1 MEEFDLQVNESRT
14 IKDSINGY
22 IYNLKKYLE
31 MDYELQDYLFKGFE
45 IRHRVKQTN
54 EYTEIML
61 AFPNDFVYIIRAN
74 LNVDD
79 LPDLIG
85 LAVNIKYMIMK

>member
-1 MEEFDLQVNESRT
+1 MKEFDLQVNESRT
-14 IKDSINGY
+14 IKDSINSY
-22 IYNLKKYLE
+22 IHNLIKYLE

-45 IRHRVKQTN
+45 IKHKVKQAN
-54 EYTEIML
+54 DYTEIIL
-61 AFPNDFVYIIRAN
+61 AFPNDFVYVFRLN

-85 LAVNIKYMIMK
+85 LAINIKYAIME